1 MKKREYSKP
10 TIHVETL
17 ALDMPIATSC
27 GNSGEFGD
35 LYAQGWFNP
44 SNECMM
50 DAKGWLGD
58 LADLGD
64 TICYHTSVKNA
75 FIS

>member
-1 MKKREYSKP
+1 MKREYRKP
-10 TIHVETL
+10 TIHVEAL

-27 GNSGEFGD
+27 DQSNEYGD
-35 LYAQGWFNP
+35 LSAQGWFNP
-44 SNECMM
+44 TNECTL

-58 LADLGD
+58 IADLGN

-75 FIS
+75 FTS

>member
-1 MKKREYSKP
+1 MKREYSKP

-27 GNSGEFGD
+27 DNSGDYGD
-35 LYAQGWFNP
+35 LHAQGWFNA
-44 SNECMM
+44 SGECAL
-50 DAKGWLGD
+50 DAGDWLGD
-58 LADLGD
+58 LADLGN

-75 FIS
+75 FVS